1 MTLRF
6 SHPKIRRRS
15 LFERLLHIIEARPA
29 SDRMILR
36 ATFFIIIGSII
47 ATLIIWNN
55 TFTVST
61 AVGGG
66 TLVEGLVGTPRFINP
81 ALAVTRAD
89 QDVTALVFAGLMKI
103 DATGKLVP
111 NLAENVTV
119 SSDGKTYNVI
129 LRPGLEFHDGSALTT
144 SDVTFTIGLIQNPE
158 LKSPLRGN
166 WSDVTVEE
174 VSATE
179 LNIILS
185 EPYAPFIENFT
196 VGILP
201 KRIWNNIPIEQV
213 PFNKYNTEPIG
224 SGPFKV
230 TRTAK
235 NAAGQLIEAYTLSK
249 FTTNEPVKLDAVT
262 VRFYQ
267 NENDVE
273 SALRNKEIMSTVYL
287 PAAAVKDLATNP
299 SYTIIEEPLPRV
311 FAIFF
316 NQNKSAV
323 LRDTAVRLALSA
335 AINRSELVT
344 TALSGYGIPTMSPV
358 PPSDAAVESSR
369 QSNENGSSSDKA
381 SSIANATNILTKAG
395 WTKNGTGGWDKR
407 IDGDVQTL
415 KITLRTANTPLFE
428 QTTEVVARTWRELGV
443 EVEVEQYDQSDL
455 LQSVIRPRD
464 FEGLLFGLDMSRAVD
479 LYPFWHSSQRTD
491 PGLNIA
497 EYANIEVDTLLQK
510 ARTASTT
517 EARLMA
523 NDQVASVLAREVP
536 AAFLYVPSLVYV
548 LDTTVITTPIT
559 SISKPYER
567 FMNVNEWH
575 MNTDKLWSFFR

>member
-1 MTLRF
+1 
-6 SHPKIRRRS
+6 
-15 LFERLLHIIEARPA
+15 
-29 SDRMILR
+29 
-36 ATFFIIIGSII
+36 
-47 ATLIIWNN
+47 
-55 TFTVST
+55 
-61 AVGGG
+61 
-66 TLVEGLVGTPRFINP
+66 
-81 ALAVTRAD
+81 
-89 QDVTALVFAGLMKI
+89 
-103 DATGKLVP
+103 
-111 NLAENVTV
+111 
-119 SSDGKTYNVI
+119 
-129 LRPGLEFHDGSALTT
+129 
-144 SDVTFTIGLIQNPE
+144 
-158 LKSPLRGN
+158 
-166 WSDVTVEE
+166 
-174 VSATE
+174 
-179 LNIILS
+179 
-185 EPYAPFIENFT
+185 
-196 VGILP
+196 
-201 KRIWNNIPIEQV
+201 
-213 PFNKYNTEPIG
+213 
-224 SGPFKV
+224 
-230 TRTAK
+230 
-235 NAAGQLIEAYTLSK
+235 
-249 FTTNEPVKLDAVT
+249 
-262 VRFYQ
+262 
-267 NENDVE
+267 
-273 SALRNKEIMSTVYL
+273 MSTVYL

-311 FAIFF
+311 FAVFF

-335 AINRSELVT
+335 AINRPELVT

-358 PPSDAAVESSR
+358 PPSDAAVESNR

-381 SSIANATNILTKAG
+381 SSLANATNILTKAS

-428 QTTEVVARTWRELGV
+428 QTTEVIARTWRELGV

>member
-36 ATFFIIIGSII
+36 ATFFIIVGSII

-103 DATGKLVP
+103 DATGKLAP

-129 LRPGLEFHDGSALTT
+129 LRPGLEFHDGSALTA
-144 SDVTFTIGLIQNPE
+144 SDVAFTIGLIQNPE
-158 LKSPLRGN
+158 LKSPQRGN

-179 LNIILS
+179 LNIVLS

-213 PFNKYNTEPIG
+213 PFSKYNTEPIG

-235 NAAGQLIEAYTLSK
+235 NAIGQLIESYTLSK
-249 FTTNEPVKLDAVT
+249 FSTNEPVKLDAVT

-273 SALRNKEIMSTVYL
+273 TALRNKEIMSTVYL

-311 FAIFF
+311 FAVFF

-335 AINRSELVT
+335 AINRPELVT
-344 TALSGYGIPTMSPV
+344 TTLSGYGIPTMSPV
-358 PPSDAAVESSR
+358 PPSDAAVESNR

-428 QTTEVVARTWRELGV
+428 QTTEVIARTWRELGV

-523 NDQVASVLAREVP
+523 NEQVASVLAREVP

-575 MNTDKLWSFFR
+575 MNTDELWSFFR